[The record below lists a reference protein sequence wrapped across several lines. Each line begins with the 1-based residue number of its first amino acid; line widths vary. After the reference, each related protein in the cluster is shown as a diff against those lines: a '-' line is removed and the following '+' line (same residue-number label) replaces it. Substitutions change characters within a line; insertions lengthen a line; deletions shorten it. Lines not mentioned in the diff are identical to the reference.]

1 MVGAGPDRASGTGS
15 RTIRYRAI
23 TDDLR
28 ARVMGAE
35 FTAGRVLPSE
45 SELSSHYSASR
56 VTVRRALETLRAEG
70 LVESRQGF
78 GWLVSADPLPQDLS
92 RLGTIDAQLAAAG
105 IPSERR
111 VLSFGF
117 VDAPE
122 RVQELLGERTA
133 LAVRRLHL
141 ADGQPFALVDVWCPE
156 RLGAD
161 LSRSDVERASFLEQ
175 LPVRVGGAAQSIG
188 AAAAEADEAELLEIP
203 PASPVLVAERVTRD
217 VDGMAVLVSRQVF
230 PAHRTRF
237 VVDLA
242 AGQSDLLPSGLRLVD
257 DGSAGGSTS
266 VPRRHEPTSA
276 PIQKRRARQPTQQRD
291 AR

>member
-1 MVGAGPDRASGTGS
+1 MGPRTGS

-28 ARVMGAE
+28 RRVASAE

-45 SELSSHYSASR
+45 SELSAHYAASR
-56 VTVRRALETLRAEG
+56 VTVRRALETLRSEG

-78 GWLVSADPLPQDLS
+78 GWLVSTDPLPQDLS

-105 IPSERR
+105 IASERR

-117 VDAPE
+117 VDAPP

-156 RLGAD
+156 HLGAD
-161 LSRSDVERASFLEQ
+161 LSRADVERASFLEQ
-175 LPVRVGGAAQSIG
+175 LPVRVGGASQFIG
-188 AAAAEADEAELLEIP
+188 AAAAEAEDAALLQIP
-203 PASPVLVAERVTRD
+203 TGSPVLTAERVTRD
-217 VDGMAVLVSRQVF
+217 VDGAAVLVSRQVF

-242 AGQSDLLPSGLRLVD
+242 AVESDLLPSGLRLVEATGD
-257 DGSAGGSTS
+257 DASGDAATREGSSN
-266 VPRRHEPTSA
+266 VPRRHE
-276 PIQKRRARQPTQQRD
+276 RRNAT
-291 AR
+291 